1 MTTHDFSLFVCLL
14 LLLSMFLLLLLA
26 LLLAFLPIQSVA

>member
-1 MTTHDFSLFVCLL
+1 MTTHAFSLFVCLL